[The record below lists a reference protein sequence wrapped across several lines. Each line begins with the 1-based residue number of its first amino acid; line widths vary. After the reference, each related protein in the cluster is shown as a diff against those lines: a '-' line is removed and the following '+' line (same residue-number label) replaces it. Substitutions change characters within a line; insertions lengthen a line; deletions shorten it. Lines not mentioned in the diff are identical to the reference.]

1 MGWGSGAEVAEDMI
15 KGIEALNLDDE
26 QKVAVYAVMIKAL
39 ENHDWDTEDD
49 VTLASRCFDR
59 ALFLT
64 DPRHFFNEEYV
75 IKKKG
80 KEWMQFIK
88 TGK

>member
-1 MGWGSGAEVAEDMI
+1 MGWGSGADVADGMI
-15 KGIEALNLDDE
+15 GVIEAMTLTDE
-26 QKVAVYAVMIKAL
+26 QKITLYTGMIEVL
-39 ENHDWDTEDD
+39 QGNDWDTESD
-49 VTLASRCFDR
+49 VTFISKCFDR

-64 DPRHFFNEEYV
+64 DSRHFFNEEYV